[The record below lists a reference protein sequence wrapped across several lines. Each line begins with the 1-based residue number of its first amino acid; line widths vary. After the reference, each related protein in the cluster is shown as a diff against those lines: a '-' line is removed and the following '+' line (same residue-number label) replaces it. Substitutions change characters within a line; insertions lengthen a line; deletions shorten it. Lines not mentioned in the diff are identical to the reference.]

1 MKQKHTWLFITSF
14 IFFGFILNAQENKE
28 IDSVSIKLTSKKNNT
43 LALRAGI
50 DLFMPVLSQFDSDFQ
65 GLEIVGDLNF
75 YKDLFLAAEIG
86 SLKKRIQSEQ
96 INFTTN
102 GTYIKLGL
110 DYNLFNN
117 WKGMKNSIFI
127 GLRYGRSIHKHT
139 INNYLI
145 YITHH
150 YWETPITNKGYSNGE
165 RKSLSSG
172 WIEFLFGIK
181 TEVWKNF
188 YLGISL
194 RLNRIL
200 SQNQPED
207 FGNLYVPGFNKVTDE
222 NNFGVGFNYTITY
235 SFPFRFKKNK
245 K

>member
-14 IFFGFILNAQENKE
+14 IFFSFILNAQENKE
-28 IDSVSIKLTSKKNNT
+28 IDSISDRLSSKKNNT

-150 YWETPITNKGYSNGE
+150 YWETPITNKGYSIGE

-181 TEVWKNF
+181 TEVWNNF

-200 SQNQPED
+200 S
-207 FGNLYVPGFNKVTDE
+207 
-222 NNFGVGFNYTITY
+222 
-235 SFPFRFKKNK
+235 
-245 K
+245 

>member
-1 MKQKHTWLFITSF
+1 MQKKISIAIDAMGGDNSPKKTLEGVK
-14 IFFGFILNAQENKE
+14 IFL
-28 IDSVSIKLTSKKNNT
+28 KKNKSKN
-43 LALRAGI
+43 
-50 DLFMPVLSQFDSDFQ
+50 DFF
-65 GLEIVGDLNF
+65 LNIF
-75 YKDLFLAAEIG
+75 GKENIIKEKISELN
-86 SLKKRIQSEQ
+86 IQSEQ

-150 YWETPITNKGYSNGE
+150 YWETPITNKGYSIGE

-181 TEVWKNF
+181 TEVWNNF

-245 K
+245 Q